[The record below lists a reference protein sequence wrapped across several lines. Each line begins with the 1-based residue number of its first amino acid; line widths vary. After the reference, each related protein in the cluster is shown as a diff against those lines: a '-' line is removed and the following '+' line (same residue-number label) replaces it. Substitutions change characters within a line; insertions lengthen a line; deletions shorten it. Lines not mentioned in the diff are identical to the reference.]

1 MRKETFKYIF
11 LIICCLFVMIFTFI
25 LKEAL
30 YNINKEDKSFTKNKY
45 IDIGVGIE
53 NMYSNRYVDISKE
66 KQQVVVGN
74 NKNEV
79 DNGYFDIKILSDGK
93 INVYINKLFKDKFS
107 NENLIDYIYLDEL
120 INSLNKIFNM
130 NLDDEA
136 INNIKKLVGD
146 KYIKLRETENVDNVN
161 KSIKEE
167 VIMVQNYS
175 IKLDYV
181 DNMLMLA
188 INEV

>member
-167 VIMVQNYS
+167 IIMVQNYN
-175 IKLDYV
+175 IKLDYM

>member
-1 MRKETFKYIF
+1 MRKGTFKYIF

-167 VIMVQNYS
+167 IIMVQNYS
-175 IKLDYV
+175 IKLDYM

>member
-1 MRKETFKYIF
+1 MRKETFKYII

-25 LKEAL
+25 LKEGL
-30 YNINKEDKSFTKNKY
+30 YNIKKEDKSFIKNKY
-45 IDIGVGIE
+45 IDICVGIE

-79 DNGYFDIKILSDGK
+79 DNGYFDIKILNDGK

-136 INNIKKLVGD
+136 INNIKKLVGE

>member
-1 MRKETFKYIF
+1 
-11 LIICCLFVMIFTFI
+11 
-25 LKEAL
+25 
-30 YNINKEDKSFTKNKY
+30 
-45 IDIGVGIE
+45 
-53 NMYSNRYVDISKE
+53 MYSNRYVDVSKE

-167 VIMVQNYS
+167 IIMVQNYS
-175 IKLDYV
+175 IKLDYM

>member
-136 INNIKKLVGD
+136 INNIKKLVGE

>member
-30 YNINKEDKSFTKNKY
+30 YNINKEDKSLKKNKY

-130 NLDDEA
+130 NLDDEV

-167 VIMVQNYS
+167 IIMVQNYS
-175 IKLDYV
+175 IKLDYM

>member
-1 MRKETFKYIF
+1 MRKETFKYII

-25 LKEAL
+25 LKEGL
-30 YNINKEDKSFTKNKY
+30 YNIKKEDKSFIKNKY

-167 VIMVQNYS
+167 IIMVQNYS
-175 IKLDYV
+175 IKLDYM

>member
-1 MRKETFKYIF
+1 MRKETFKYII

-25 LKEAL
+25 LKEGL
-30 YNINKEDKSFTKNKY
+30 YNIKKEDKSFIKNKY

-107 NENLIDYIYLDEL
+107 NENIIDYIYLDEL

-167 VIMVQNYS
+167 IIMVQNYS
-175 IKLDYV
+175 IKLDYM

>member
-1 MRKETFKYIF
+1 MRKEIFKYIF

-30 YNINKEDKSFTKNKY
+30 YNINKEDKSLKKNKY

-167 VIMVQNYS
+167 IIMVQNYS
-175 IKLDYV
+175 IKLDYM

>member
-167 VIMVQNYS
+167 IIMVQNYS
-175 IKLDYV
+175 IKLDYM

>member
-1 MRKETFKYIF
+1 MRKETFKYII

-25 LKEAL
+25 LKEGL
-30 YNINKEDKSFTKNKY
+30 YNIKKEDKSFIKNKY

-79 DNGYFDIKILSDGK
+79 DNGYFDIKILNDGK

-136 INNIKKLVGD
+136 INNIKKLVGE

>member
-1 MRKETFKYIF
+1 MRKETFKYII

-25 LKEAL
+25 LKEGL
-30 YNINKEDKSFTKNKY
+30 YNIKKEDKSFIKNKY

-79 DNGYFDIKILSDGK
+79 DNGYFDIKILNDGK

>member
-1 MRKETFKYIF
+1 MRKETFKYII
-11 LIICCLFVMIFTFI
+11 LIICCLCVMIFTFI

-79 DNGYFDIKILSDGK
+79 DNGYFDIKILNDGK

-107 NENLIDYIYLDEL
+107 NKNLIDYIYLDEL

-167 VIMVQNYS
+167 IIMVQNYS
-175 IKLDYV
+175 IKLDYM

>member
-79 DNGYFDIKILSDGK
+79 DNGYFDIKILSDGE

-167 VIMVQNYS
+167 IIMVQNYS
-175 IKLDYV
+175 IKLDYM

>member
-1 MRKETFKYIF
+1 MRKETFKYII
-11 LIICCLFVMIFTFI
+11 LIICCLCVMIFTFI
-25 LKEAL
+25 LKEGL
-30 YNINKEDKSFTKNKY
+30 YNIKKEDKSFIKNKY

-79 DNGYFDIKILSDGK
+79 DNGYFDIKILNDGK

-167 VIMVQNYS
+167 IIMVQNYS
-175 IKLDYV
+175 IKLDYM

>member
-1 MRKETFKYIF
+1 MRKETFKYII
-11 LIICCLFVMIFTFI
+11 LVICCLFVMIFTFI

-30 YNINKEDKSFTKNKY
+30 YNINKEDKSLKKNKY

-167 VIMVQNYS
+167 IIMVQNYS
-175 IKLDYV
+175 IKLDYM

>member
-79 DNGYFDIKILSDGK
+79 DNGYFDIKILNDGK

-136 INNIKKLVGD
+136 INNIKKLVGE

>member
-1 MRKETFKYIF
+1 
-11 LIICCLFVMIFTFI
+11 
-25 LKEAL
+25 
-30 YNINKEDKSFTKNKY
+30 
-45 IDIGVGIE
+45 
-53 NMYSNRYVDISKE
+53 
-66 KQQVVVGN
+66 
-74 NKNEV
+74 
-79 DNGYFDIKILSDGK
+79 
-93 INVYINKLFKDKFS
+93 
-107 NENLIDYIYLDEL
+107 
-120 INSLNKIFNM
+120 M

-167 VIMVQNYS
+167 IIMVQNYS
-175 IKLDYV
+175 IKLDYM

>member
-1 MRKETFKYIF
+1 MRKETFKYII

-25 LKEAL
+25 LKEGL
-30 YNINKEDKSFTKNKY
+30 YNIKKEDKSFIKNKY

-136 INNIKKLVGD
+136 INNIKKLVGE

>member
-25 LKEAL
+25 LKEGL
-30 YNINKEDKSFTKNKY
+30 YNIKKEDKSFIKNKY

-79 DNGYFDIKILSDGK
+79 DNGYFDIKILNDGK

-107 NENLIDYIYLDEL
+107 NKNLIDYIYLDEL

-175 IKLDYV
+175 IKLDYM

>member
-30 YNINKEDKSFTKNKY
+30 YNINKEDKSLKKNKY

-130 NLDDEA
+130 NLDDKA

-146 KYIKLRETENVDNVN
+146 KYIKLRETENIDNVN

>member
-1 MRKETFKYIF
+1 MRKEIFKYIF

-30 YNINKEDKSFTKNKY
+30 YNINKEDKSLKKNKY

-175 IKLDYV
+175 IKLDYM